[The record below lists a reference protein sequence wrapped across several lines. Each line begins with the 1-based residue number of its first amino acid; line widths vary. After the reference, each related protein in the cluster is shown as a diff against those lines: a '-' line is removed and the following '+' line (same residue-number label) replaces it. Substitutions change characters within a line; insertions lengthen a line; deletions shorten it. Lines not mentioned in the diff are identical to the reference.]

1 MIMSNKDNKDT
12 DKKLKVRKKRKFKK
26 RYWLLIDLALAI
38 IILYSLFYKPARY
51 RPPGTVPAGDNQDQV
66 SPYLSNVLLPQ
77 LHNGAQR
84 QEPFDLVV
92 IQKGINETIDRL
104 QWSMESNGVLL
115 SAPKVFFAPENIV
128 LMGTAS
134 IKGAELVITIVARPS
149 LDEKGL
155 LHLRVEKVKIGAM
168 NITLIARLMAKR
180 MYTERIE
187 TVHVDTE
194 NLRAKIAASLLIDE
208 PFEPIFNIR
217 DIFEDVDKRVRVEKI
232 TMAQKKLTLRLVP
245 VS

>member
-1 MIMSNKDNKDT
+1 MIMNNKNQDT
-12 DKKLKVRKKRKFKK
+12 KLKTRKKRKFKK
-26 RYWLLIDLALAI
+26 RYWLLLDLALAI
-38 IILYSLFYKPARY
+38 IIMALLFYKPARY
-51 RPPGTVPAGDNQDQV
+51 RPPGTVPAGNNQDQV

-92 IQKGINETIDRL
+92 IQKGINEAIARL
-104 QWSMESNGVLL
+104 QWPRESNGVLL
-115 SAPKVFFAPENIV
+115 SAPTVFFVPENIV

-134 IKGAELVITIVARPS
+134 IKGAELVITVVAKPS
-149 LDEKGL
+149 LDEEGL

-168 NITLIARLMAKR
+168 NITLVARVMAKR
-180 MYTERIE
+180 MYTDRLE

-217 DIFEDVDKRVRVEKI
+217 DIFEDMDKKVRVEKI

-245 VS
+245 AS

>member
-1 MIMSNKDNKDT
+1 MSNKDNKET
-12 DKKLKVRKKRKFKK
+12 SKKLKVRKKRKFKK

-38 IILYSLFYKPARY
+38 IILALLFYKPARY
-51 RPPGTVPAGDNQDQV
+51 KPLNIAPVGNNQDQI

-92 IQKGINETIDRL
+92 IQKGINETIARFK
-104 QWSMESNGVLL
+104 WPRESNGVVL
-115 SAPKVFFAPENIV
+115 SAPTVFFVPDSIV

-134 IKGAELVITIVARPS
+134 IKGAELVVTVVAKPS
-149 LDEKGL
+149 LDEEGL
-155 LHLRVEKVKIGAM
+155 LHLQVDKVKIGAM
-168 NITLIARLMAKR
+168 NITPIARLLAKR
-180 MYTERIE
+180 MYAERVE
-187 TVHVDTE
+187 SVPVDL
-194 NLRAKIAASLLIDE
+194 NDLRAKIAASLLNEE

-217 DIFEDVDKRVRVEKI
+217 NIFEDVDKKVRVGKI
-232 TMAQKKLTLRLVP
+232 TITQKKLTIRMVP